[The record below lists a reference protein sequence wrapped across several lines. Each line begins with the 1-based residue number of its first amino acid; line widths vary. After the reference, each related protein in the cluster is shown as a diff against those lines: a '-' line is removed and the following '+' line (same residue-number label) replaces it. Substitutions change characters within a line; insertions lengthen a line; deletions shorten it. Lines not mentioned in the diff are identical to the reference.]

1 MENDA
6 VLNRKRRAAEAF
18 LAYLLA
24 SPARPYIA
32 RVILHGSVAQGVARP
47 ESDID
52 LIVFRTDGSGV
63 VEDACDEAGFRVAL
77 ELAESVEP
85 LVYPLNDAL
94 YPSSYFV
101 YRALQ
106 EGEEL
111 YAMEKGELKR
121 LEVEGLYELGREY
134 LEGARELLA
143 SGRHRLAVDAA
154 YNAAELAA
162 KGLILLRA
170 DRVAQTH
177 GGVVGQ
183 LGELYIQSGEL
194 PAELGRRLH
203 RMLRYR
209 NLARY
214 EHSAT
219 LGTTEAEQAI
229 ALAEE
234 LLGYLE
240 GQVRA
245 PERTG

>member
-1 MENDA
+1 MGNDA
-6 VLNRKRRAAEAF
+6 VFQRKRQAAEAF

-24 SPARPYIA
+24 SPARPYLA
-32 RVILHGSVAQGVARP
+32 KVILHGSIAQKSVRP
-47 ESDID
+47 DSDVDI
-52 LIVFRTDGSGV
+52 IVFRTDGSGV
-63 VEDACDEAGFRVAL
+63 VEEACDEAGFRVAL
-77 ELAESVEP
+77 EMAESVEP
-85 LVYPLNDAL
+85 LVYPFRDAIH
-94 YPSSYFV
+94 PPSYFV

-111 YAMEKGELKR
+111 YAMESEDLKR
-121 LEVEGLYELGREY
+121 FEVEGLYELGQEY
-134 LEGARELLA
+134 LEGARELQA
-143 SGRHRLAVDAA
+143 RGRYRLAVDAA

-170 DRVAQTH
+170 DHLAQTH

-183 LGELYIQSGEL
+183 LGELYIRSGEL
-194 PAELGRRLH
+194 PADLGRRLH
-203 RMLRYR
+203 RVLRYR

-234 LLGYLE
+234 LLGHL
-240 GQVRA
+240 GRHLAV
-245 PERTG
+245 